1 MKIVV
6 TGGAGFIGSGFVRY
20 LLKHRANAEVINFDL
35 LTYAGN
41 LRNVEEVDNDP
52 RYRFSRGDIANP
64 ADVQKVFA
72 AGTIDAIVNFAAET
86 HVDRSID
93 DALPFVR
100 TNVLGTQCL
109 LEQARKSGVR
119 RFVHISTD
127 EVYGS
132 LGPTGAFTETS
143 PIEPSSPY
151 SASKASS
158 DLIALSYFKTY
169 GLPVVI
175 TRCSNNYGPYQFP
188 EKLIPLM
195 IMNAMEDKPLPV
207 YGDGKNVREWIFT
220 DEHSRAVLL
229 ALEKGTPGEV
239 YNVGSGYEMQN
250 IHVVREIL
258 RLLGKPESLIKYV
271 KDRPG
276 HDRRYAIDCSK
287 IAREWNWSASISFS
301 EGLRQTI
308 DWYRT
313 HQDWI
318 REIRDAS
325 YLSYYDRM
333 YTQRD
338 QTFSWSNE
346 DSPQ

>member
-1 MKIVV
+1 MKILV

-20 LLKHRANAEVINFDL
+20 VLQNRDNVEVINFDL

-41 LRNVEEVDNDP
+41 LRNVEEVAGDA
-52 RYRFSRGDIANP
+52 RYQFVRGDIAKRD
-64 ADVQKVFA
+64 DVRAVFQNNK
-72 AGTIDAIVNFAAET
+72 IDAVVNFAAET

-93 DALPFVR
+93 DSSPFVR

-109 LEQARKSGVR
+109 LDESRVR
-119 RFVHISTD
+119 GIEKFIQISTD

-132 LGPTGAFTETS
+132 LGPTGAFAEDH
-143 PIEPSSPY
+143 PIDPSSPY
-151 SASKASS
+151 SSSKAGG
-158 DLIALSYFKTY
+158 DLLAFSYFKTY

-207 YGDGKNVREWIFT
+207 YGDGRNVREWIFT
-220 DEHSRAVLL
+220 DEHSRAVLT
-229 ALEKGTPGEV
+229 ALEKGRPGEV
-239 YNVGSGYEMQN
+239 YNVGSGYEMAN
-250 IHVVREIL
+250 IDVVREIL
-258 RLLGKPESLIKYV
+258 RLLGKPDSLIQYV

-287 IAREWNWSASISFS
+287 ICRDWGWAAQISFS
-301 EGLRQTI
+301 EGLARTI
-308 DWYRT
+308 EWYQT

-338 QTFSWSNE
+338 QTLAWSGNE
-346 DSPQ
+346 